1 MNEFSH
7 PVKVYLEDTDAGG
20 IVYHVN
26 YLKYMERARTEF
38 LSQLGY
44 DKPAILASG
53 LILVVHSMNISFLRP
68 ALLSEQLHATA
79 RVQKLGRSYV
89 AFDQAIKR
97 NTEVVC
103 QAEVKIAC
111 ISQTQHKPKAMPAIM
126 HDFLKQQLKQ
136 QSQQQSQ
143 QQLGNL

>member
-1 MNEFSH
+1 MNEFSL

-53 LILVVHSMNISFLRP
+53 LMLVVHSMNINFIAP
-68 ALLSEQLHATA
+68 TKLSEQLQATA
-79 RVQKLGRSYV
+79 KVLTLARSYV
-89 AFDQAIKR
+89 VFEQLIKR
-97 NTEVVC
+97 GEQLVC
-103 QAEVKIAC
+103 SAEVKIAC
-111 ISQTQHKPKAMPAIM
+111 ISQAEHKPKAMPTIM
-126 HDFLKQQLKQ
+126 HRFL
-136 QSQQQSQ
+136 Q
-143 QQLGNL
+143 QQL